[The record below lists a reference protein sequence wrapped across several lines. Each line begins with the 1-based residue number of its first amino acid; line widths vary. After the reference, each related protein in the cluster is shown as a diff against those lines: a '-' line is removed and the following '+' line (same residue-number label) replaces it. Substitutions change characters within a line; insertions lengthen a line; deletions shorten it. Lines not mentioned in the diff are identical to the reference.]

1 METNVVKAMAF
12 IGLMMVMVLVGTKV
26 YGATEPPTTTTKV
39 EQDTSQGA
47 VTGTDQK
54 STEQLIQNLQ
64 REMEL
69 IQYAVQGITTKIKEL
84 QGRAQE
90 YVQIYQGLKNKV
102 DEMQKQ
108 LQQSKK

>member
-1 METNVVKAMAF
+1 MDQNVAK
-12 IGLMMVMVLVGTKV
+12 IMVLVGCIVVVLLLGTV
-26 YGATEPPTTTTKV
+26 YCAVEDPSAQTKV

-47 VTGTDQK
+47 VTGTDPK

-69 IQYAVQGITTKIKEL
+69 IQYAVQGITTKIQEL

-90 YVQIYQGLKNKV
+90 YVQIYQGLKTKV
-102 DEMQKQ
+102 EEMQKQ
-108 LQQSKK
+108 LQPKK